1 MKFAAEMNSG
11 VSGTLDCT
19 ILKRKM
25 NYLKD
30 AVCMPGNFANQ
41 IATLSFYLVVMGPL
55 LVMLGLCMCCQIRLA
70 DRDKYKM
77 PAHMKKRQQIQIEIN
92 ELML

>member
-1 MKFAAEMNSG
+1 VQRRDVNLQEAIDIERITSVMENSMKFAAEINSG

-55 LVMLGLCMCCQIRLA
+55 LVMLGLCMCC
-70 DRDKYKM
+70 
-77 PAHMKKRQQIQIEIN
+77 
-92 ELML
+92 